1 MAQQIM
7 NNLAAGL
14 EKMSAANY
22 QPLVMCSA
30 QIRYHF
36 KRLVDRFMRNI
47 AVLAYDEILSQ
58 IEIQSIDILELNHA
72 D

>member
-1 MAQQIM
+1 
-7 NNLAAGL
+7 
-14 EKMSAANY
+14 
-22 QPLVMCSA
+22 
-30 QIRYHF
+30 
-36 KRLVDRFMRNI
+36 MRNI